1 MEGDA
6 AVAPRERAAAA
17 ETLMPGASTGVA
29 SAGKWDAR
37 SSSFR
42 HFVQVTRALTS
53 TEFKLRYFGSV
64 LGYLW
69 TLLRPLML
77 FGVLYVVFTHVVRFG
92 DGVPH
97 YPVVLLAGIV
107 VFNFFSEAT
116 SGGLGSLVARENLLR
131 KVSFPRAA
139 IPISV
144 SMTSAA
150 NLGLGMIVVFGFAV
164 VDGVAPS
171 LSWFGFL
178 ACVAAAVALA
188 TATAVLL
195 SVLYVQFRDA
205 QPVWEVALQ
214 LLFWGTPIIYTIE
227 AVPPNFQEIL
237 MFNPL
242 AASLQQGRHW
252 LSESSTMSAGEAIG
266 GTALLL
272 VPLAISVLVVVASV
286 LLFRKKAPRIAEEL

>member
-1 MEGDA
+1 MTTG
-6 AVAPRERAAAA
+6 AAAPQ
-17 ETLMPGASTGVA
+17 LGS
-29 SAGKWDAR
+29 R
-37 SSSFR
+37 SHSFR
-42 HFVQVTRALTS
+42 HFLQVTRALTS
-53 TEFKLRYFGSV
+53 TEFKLRYFDSV

-77 FGVLYVVFTHVVRFG
+77 FGVLYLVFTHIVRFG
-92 DGVPH
+92 DAVPH
-97 YPVVLLAGIV
+97 YPVMLLAAIV

-116 SGGLGSLVARENLLR
+116 SGGLGSLVVRENLLR

-139 IPISV
+139 VPISV

-150 NLGLGMIVVFGFAV
+150 NLGLGIVVVLGFAI
-164 VDGVAPS
+164 VDGVTPS

-178 ACVAAAVALA
+178 ACVAGAVVLA

-205 QPVWEVALQ
+205 QPIWEVALQ

-227 AVPPNFQEIL
+227 ATDSLADGVGKA
-237 MFNPL
+237 MMCNPL
-242 AASLQQGRHW
+242 AVVIQQGRHW
-252 LSESSTMSAGEAIG
+252 LSESSTVSASEAIG
-266 GTALLL
+266 STALLL

>member
-1 MEGDA
+1 MTTG
-6 AVAPRERAAAA
+6 AAA
-17 ETLMPGASTGVA
+17 GQWS
-29 SAGKWDAR
+29 AR
-37 SSSFR
+37 SHSFR
-42 HFVQVTRALTS
+42 HFVQVTRALTT
-53 TEFKLRYFGSV
+53 TEFKLRYFDSV

-77 FGVLYVVFTHVVRFG
+77 FGVLYLVFTHIVRFG
-92 DGVPH
+92 DAVPH
-97 YPVVLLAGIV
+97 YPVMLLAAIV
-107 VFNFFSEAT
+107 VFNFFAEAT
-116 SGGLGSLVARENLLR
+116 SGGLGSLVVRENLLR

-139 IPISV
+139 VPISV

-150 NLGLGMIVVFGFAV
+150 NLGLGIIVVFGFAI
-164 VDGVAPS
+164 VDGVTPS

-205 QPVWEVALQ
+205 QPIWEVALQ

-227 AVPPNFQEIL
+227 ATDSLADGVGTA
-237 MFNPL
+237 MMCNPL
-242 AASLQQGRHW
+242 AVVIQQGRHW

-266 GTALLL
+266 STALLL